1 MQQAHTLKNL
11 HRAGTFPN
19 PNDWIWYP
27 GRQVNFRKLM
37 RIHPSE
43 REAAVKLVV
52 QPVGN
57 LQLKDMWLCR
67 AILWLLSVVFF
78 KIKKKCE
85 PVKLYT
91 LNFFQMPHAQ
101 WRTYHVK
108 CRNEMQDE
116 MQKSV
121 TWFEEIS
128 WAWFWSVHRRWNW
141 VLRLR
146 QTISERSHDTPSSS
160 FRWVYHILKKL

>member
-1 MQQAHTLKNL
+1 MFSVAASLPWSQTLHTLKNL

-78 KIKKKCE
+78 KIKRKMWTSEVVHFKLFPDASCSMKDLWCE
-85 PVKLYT
+85 T
-91 LNFFQMPHAQ
+91 QTRDAG
-101 WRTYHVK
+101 R
-108 CRNEMQDE
+108 DA
-116 MQKSV
+116 
-121 TWFEEIS
+121 EIS
-128 WAWFWSVHRRWNW
+128 DLIWGNILGL
-141 VLRLR
+141 VL
-146 QTISERSHDTPSSS
+146 
-160 FRWVYHILKKL
+160 KCA